1 MTVTSVA
8 HHRSAGAALASE
20 SGVGRPTLVLQD
32 PGGRR
37 YLDVTISASEASVIV
52 SILERVP
59 LSDPLPQEL
68 LMQMIALGG
77 LALLRAEICEVDR
90 PRSGVVSAPL
100 IAHLLFRTSDGQE
113 ARLASRIGDAVVLVL
128 RQRVPLLVASA
139 LLSPLRE
146 RDPFAQSSPEA
157 SLARPRASTRR
168 QKWRVQ

>member
-1 MTVTSVA
+1 MREDPAVVD
-8 HHRSAGAALASE
+8 RERRPGAA
-20 SGVGRPTLVLQD
+20 V
-32 PGGRR
+32 
-37 YLDVTISASEASVIV
+37 
-52 SILERVP
+52 
-59 LSDPLPQEL
+59 
-68 LMQMIALGG
+68 
-77 LALLRAEICEVDR
+77 VDR
-90 PRSGVVSAPL
+90 ERRPGVVSAPL